1 MLSQKFPPRVLFS
14 YRSDKFVTRYFSL
27 FSCSLSDIRK
37 NAEALDC
44 QGFRHFHFSR
54 SDGIRTHD
62 LCVPNAAL
70 YQTEPRFDFVCILNS
85 RPSTIAIIYD
95 VYRNVNIF
103 FEIFLIFFYY
113 CFKRYIL
120 CGFAAFLC
128 SFEITV
134 SEKFKKEICWK
145 FCSGIS
151 LIFVS
156 QLS

>member
-70 YQTEPRFDFVCILNS
+70 YQTEPRFDFVCFLNS

-103 FEIFLIFFYY
+103 FEIFLIFFIIASKGTFYAGL
-113 CFKRYIL
+113 RR
-120 CGFAAFLC
+120 
-128 SFEITV
+128 
-134 SEKFKKEICWK
+134 
-145 FCSGIS
+145 FCV
-151 LIFVS
+151 L
-156 QLS
+156 LK